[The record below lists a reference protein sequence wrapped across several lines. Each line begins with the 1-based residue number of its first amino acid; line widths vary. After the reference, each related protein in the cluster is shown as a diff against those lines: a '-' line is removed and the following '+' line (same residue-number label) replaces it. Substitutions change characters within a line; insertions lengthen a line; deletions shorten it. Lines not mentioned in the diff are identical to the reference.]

1 MKTPASCPKTM
12 GNSVLFWEDF
22 VVGDHYPTST
32 RTITEDDLNS
42 FCELVGYDV
51 PLFIDEE
58 QAAVSPYG
66 GRICPSH
73 LIMSVATA
81 MTGRLFRESLIG
93 LLGLENGK
101 FLAPVY
107 PGDSLLTE
115 VEVIEKHPTSKAERG
130 VVIFRDHVFNNRGV
144 EVFQIDKIT
153 LISCRPVC

>member
-1 MKTPASCPKTM
+1 M
-12 GNSVLFWEDF
+12 E
-22 VVGDHYPTST
+22 GDRYPTST

-73 LIMSVATA
+73 LIMSIATA

-115 VEVIEKHPTSKAERG
+115 VEVIEKRPTSKAERG